1 MKIICL
7 KNPLTCETKINYTYD
22 WNPFNEELF
31 WKQKCLEILI
41 YFLSS
46 YYVRGPKVVPIMSH
60 KFDQFFFCLVQ
71 CGNFNPTSIKN
82 VYTHL
87 SPQFKVKWFIM
98 TWIGDSRFEL
108 VLGSLVTSL
117 SNLFHSVNLTEKS
130 VNKRKL
136 IHLMIG
142 KKPTRFFCNIWI
154 KKNNWRLLKF
164 SCTLALNSNS

>member
-1 MKIICL
+1 MNKTL
-7 KNPLTCETKINYTYD
+7 KNPWTCETKINYTYD

-31 WKQKCLEILI
+31 WNQKCLEILI

-46 YYVRGPKVVPIMSH
+46 YLCKKTKLEKLRVPKVVPIMSH

-87 SPQFKVKWFIM
+87 SPQFKVKWFMM

-117 SNLFHSVNLTEKS
+117 SNLFHFVQLN
-130 VNKRKL
+130 
-136 IHLMIG
+136 G
-142 KKPTRFFCNIWI
+142 KVR
-154 KKNNWRLLKF
+154 
-164 SCTLALNSNS
+164 